1 MRPLRCPSVIF
12 LATATLATSATSQQT
27 GPRAATPYVPG
38 ATWERRD
45 PAAAGFDPARLTAA
59 IRFAIQSDANPLIA
73 HETQPTK
80 TVAELARADDR
91 LARELTLITLPVLIL
106 HGTADKATKPSGSQQ
121 FFDAAASQDK
131 TLQLY
136 EGHYHDLLND
146 TGKEMVLADMFEWA
160 MVRART

>member
-1 MRPLRCPSVIF
+1 VRPLRCPSVIF

-45 PAAAGFDPARLTAA
+45 PAAAGFDAARLTAA

-91 LARELTLITLPVLIL
+91 LAREV
-106 HGTADKATKPSGSQQ
+106 HADHA
-121 FFDAAASQDK
+121 
-131 TLQLY
+131 
-136 EGHYHDLLND
+136 
-146 TGKEMVLADMFEWA
+146 
-160 MVRART
+160 ARTDPARHGR